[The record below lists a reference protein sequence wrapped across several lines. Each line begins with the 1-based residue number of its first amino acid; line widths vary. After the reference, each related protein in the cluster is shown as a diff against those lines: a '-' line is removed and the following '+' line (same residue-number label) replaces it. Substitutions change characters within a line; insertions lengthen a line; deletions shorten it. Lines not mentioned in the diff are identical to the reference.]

1 MIDQA
6 QILTMLLTI
15 IVALFGVLTVIMGW
29 MGNKL
34 YNRLGLMA
42 ESMHNIETDLHGK
55 ISDLDRRV
63 TIVETRCPHTPENLN
78 VQTQR

>member
-6 QILTMLLTI
+6 SLLTMLLTV
-15 IVALFGVLTVIMGW
+15 IVALFGVLTVIIGW

-34 YNRLGLMA
+34 YIRLGLMA
-42 ESMHNIETDLHGK
+42 GTMRNIETDLHGK

-63 TIVETRCPHTPENLN
+63 TVVETRCPHTPK
-78 VQTQR
+78 TQPRDY